1 MNHDTSFANSSKRS
15 WISIKPTGLAACLV
29 AVNLT
34 LACQAQSLTVPYTE
48 AFATD
53 AANWAIVPDGTQL
66 ATWNNTGGPSNST
79 FISRAGSGPDTG
91 FGQFTSGP
99 ILFRGQ
105 DAFDSSGD
113 RFVGD
118 WITGGVGSFSVDVFH
133 DHTASLLFQVRLAN
147 PANSPG
153 ASSVDVSVSPGAWTT
168 LTVPIVDSAV
178 AFQTYGQLGNPPDAS
193 AFSQIFSSIG
203 NIQIGLAPGQ
213 VGSTG
218 LASSVT
224 LGMASPSIAAVPEPG
239 TWAVIGAAALAAG
252 VFRLRRGRGR
262 HAA

>member
-1 MNHDTSFANSSKRS
+1 MARVR
-15 WISIKPTGLAACLV
+15 GLVRLARQWSGVAACHVAISWV
-29 AVNLT
+29 AV
-34 LACQAQSLTVPYTE
+34 CQGQGLTVPYTE

-53 AANWAIVPDGTQL
+53 AADWAVSPDGTQL
-66 ATWNNTGGPSNST
+66 ATWNATGGPAGGT

-91 FGQFTSGP
+91 FGQFVSGP

-105 DAFDSSGD
+105 DAFDSSSD

-118 WITGGVGSFSVDVFH
+118 WITGGVGTFSVDVFH

-153 ASSVDVSVSPGAWTT
+153 ASSVDVSVSPGTWTT
-168 LTVPIVDSAV
+168 LAVPIVDSAAV
-178 AFQTYGQLGNPPDAS
+178 FQTYGQLGNPPDAS

-218 LASSVT
+218 LAPSVT

-239 TWAVIGAAALAAG
+239 SLALMAAAVAAG
-252 VFRLRRGRGR
+252 VAYVRRGRGR
-262 HAA
+262 HARS

>member
-1 MNHDTSFANSSKRS
+1 MNHDTTFANSSKRS
-15 WISIKPTGLAACLV
+15 RISIKPTGFVACLV
-29 AVNLT
+29 AANLT

-66 ATWNNTGGPSNST
+66 ATWNATGGPTNST

-118 WITGGVGSFSVDVFH
+118 WIAGGVGSFSVDVFH
-133 DHTASLLFQVRLAN
+133 DHSSPLLFQVRLAN
-147 PANSPG
+147 AANSPG

-168 LTVPIVDSAV
+168 LTVPIVDSAA
-178 AFQTYGQLGNPPDAS
+178 AFQTYGQLGNPPDAG

-213 VGSTG
+213 VGATG

-224 LGMASPSIAAVPEPG
+224 LGMANPSVAAVPEPG
-239 TWAVIGAAALAAG
+239 AWAVIWAVAVAAG
-252 VFRLRRGRGR
+252 VAHLRRGRGR

>member
-1 MNHDTSFANSSKRS
+1 MANVWSRIRVAGQSS
-15 WISIKPTGLAACLV
+15 ILAACLV
-29 AVNLT
+29 AISWAAV
-34 LACQAQSLTVPYTE
+34 CQAQSLTVPYTE

-53 AANWAIVPDGTQL
+53 AADWAVSPDGTQL
-66 ATWNNTGGPSNST
+66 ATWNATGGPAGGT

-91 FGQFTSGP
+91 FGQFVSGP

-105 DAFDSSGD
+105 DAFDSSND

-118 WITGGVGSFSVDVFH
+118 WITGGVGTFSVDVFH

-153 ASSVDVSVSPGAWTT
+153 ASSIDVSVSPGTWTT
-168 LTVPIVDSAV
+168 LTVPLVDSAAV
-178 AFQTYGQLGNPPDAS
+178 FQTYGQLGNPPDAT

-224 LGMASPSIAAVPEPG
+224 LGMASPSISAVPEPG
-239 TWAVIGAAALAAG
+239 VWAVVGAAAAAAG
-252 VFRLRRGRGR
+252 VAQVRRRRGRNAS
-262 HAA
+262 HA

>member
-1 MNHDTSFANSSKRS
+1 MANVWSRIRVAGQSS
-15 WISIKPTGLAACLV
+15 ILAACLV
-29 AVNLT
+29 AISWAAV
-34 LACQAQSLTVPYTE
+34 CQAQSLTVPYTE

-53 AANWAIVPDGTQL
+53 AADWAVSPDGTQL
-66 ATWNNTGGPSNST
+66 ATWNATGGPAGGT

-91 FGQFTSGP
+91 FGPFVSGP

-118 WITGGVGSFSVDVFH
+118 WITGGVGTFSVDVFH

-153 ASSVDVSVSPGAWTT
+153 ASSIDVSVSPGAWTT
-168 LTVPIVDSAV
+168 LTVPIVDSAA
-178 AFQTYGQLGNPPDAS
+178 AFQTYGQLGNPPNATAWS
-193 AFSQIFSSIG
+193 EIFSSIG

-224 LGMASPSIAAVPEPG
+224 LGMASPAISAVPEPG
-239 TWAVIGAAALAAG
+239 VWAVVGVAAAAAG
-252 VFRLRRGRGR
+252 VAQVRRRRGRHGS
-262 HAA
+262 H